1 MNTKLTL
8 RLDDELIREAKEY
21 SQETGKSV
29 SRLVEDYFALIAAR
43 RTRREPKLSPRVCA
57 LAGARKGAKATED
70 DYRRYLEQKYR

>member
-29 SRLVEDYFALIAAR
+29 SRLVEDYFAVIADR
-43 RTRREPKLSPRVCA
+43 RTRREPRLGSRVRA
-57 LAGARKGAKATED
+57 LAGALEGSEVTED
-70 DYRRYLEQKYR
+70 DYRRHLERKYR

>member
-21 SQETGKSV
+21 SRETGKSV

-43 RTRREPKLSPRVCA
+43 RNRRRPGLSPRVRA
-57 LAGARKGAKATED
+57 LAGALKDAEVTEAD
-70 DYRRYLEQKYR
+70 HRRHLEEKYR